1 MLDAERRA
9 VLVGE
14 RTDRDKQVLDERR
27 EAHRLQAQIDFP
39 RLDLREI
46 EYVVDELEQVFRRFV
61 RTLDALALLLVQRA
75 VDILE
80 QQRAVPEDGIDRRA
94 QLVTHRGVETTARRH
109 RSLEILLPLIELVI

>member
-1 MLDAERRA
+1 MLDAERRP

-27 EAHRLQAQIDFP
+27 EAHRLQTQIDFP

-80 QQRAVPEDGIDRRA
+80 Q
-94 QLVTHRGVETTARRH
+94 
-109 RSLEILLPLIELVI
+109 